1 MNLGRDFEICP
12 HPLPKSALHKCY
24 SAVANQHGSNP
35 YGLTYAQFLDLVAV
49 LGRAAFDK
57 PHYQALYTTNA
68 AKLSVLLER
77 WGLADPV
84 RLEIIRNRA

>member
-1 MNLGRDFEICP
+1 M
-12 HPLPKSALHKCY
+12 
-24 SAVANQHGSNP
+24 
-35 YGLTYAQFLDLVAV
+35 

-84 RLEIIRNRA
+84 RLEIIRNRT